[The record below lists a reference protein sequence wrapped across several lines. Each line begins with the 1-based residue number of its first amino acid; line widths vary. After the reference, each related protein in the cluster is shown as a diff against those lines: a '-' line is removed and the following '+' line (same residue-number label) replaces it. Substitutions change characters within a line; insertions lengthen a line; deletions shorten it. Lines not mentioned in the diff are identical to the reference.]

1 VGHGLLV
8 ATACRPGKSLGPAA
22 LLPCKVIPKSS
33 PATHE
38 GTLAVIDTTYH
49 RQVNPMT
56 SSTAYTI
63 GYSITIKTPML
74 PKPHTSHVPSMLCS
88 VAKTLPSNCGHVL
101 THCMCLPKCC
111 HVAAACCTMDVMRSA
126 YAGQRQKGVLS
137 AELTKL
143 LLTKKR

>member
-1 VGHGLLV
+1 MLAGTSHCLFNVMGLK
-8 ATACRPGKSLGPAA
+8 P
-22 LLPCKVIPKSS
+22 
-33 PATHE
+33 
-38 GTLAVIDTTYH
+38 
-49 RQVNPMT
+49 
-56 SSTAYTI
+56 
-63 GYSITIKTPML
+63 PML
-74 PKPHTSHVPSMLCS
+74 PKPHTSHEPSMLCS

-143 LLTKKR
+143 LITEKR